1 MKKLILILSVL
12 AISTSVFAGKPA
24 SAKISSVEGTK
35 EVIRNIIEREL
46 RFPDQIESDQ
56 ENFALIELTVDDNGK
71 LQLRGMNASSVFIRE
86 FVEERISE
94 IALPDGVMEGTYRFR
109 VRFELI
115 EG

>member
-1 MKKLILILSVL
+1 MKKLILILSVF

-24 SAKISSVEGTK
+24 SVKISSVEGTK

-46 RFPDQIESDQ
+46 RFPEQIEGEQ

-71 LQLRGMNASSVFIRE
+71 LQLSEMNASSVFIRE

-94 IALPDGVMEGTYRFR
+94 IALPDGAVKGTYRFR
-109 VRFELI
+109 VKFHLI